1 MAQERALSEQIIGYL
16 GGLTLAGGDHDGET
30 FKVLPWD
37 RRFIRGAFAKET
49 EVRLEEQIQRADAL
63 DSELADAKDQIDV
76 MERSG
81 GDSAKGMVAKS
92 DHETLNE
99 NYSKT
104 FALLKKRDRKLN
116 AIKRDLLNGQT
127 ADDVLGRHFGLTRI

>member
-1 MAQERALSEQIIGYL
+1 MAQTIKLSEQIIGFL
-16 GGLTLAGGDHDGET
+16 GGLHLAGGDHDCEP
-30 FKVLPWD
+30 FKVLPWEKT
-37 RRFIRGAFAKET
+37 FIRGAFAKET

-104 FALLKKRDRKLN
+104 FALLKKRERKLN
-116 AIKRDLLNGQT
+116 AIKRALLNGQT
-127 ADDVLGRHFGLTRI
+127 ADEVLGHHFGLTRT